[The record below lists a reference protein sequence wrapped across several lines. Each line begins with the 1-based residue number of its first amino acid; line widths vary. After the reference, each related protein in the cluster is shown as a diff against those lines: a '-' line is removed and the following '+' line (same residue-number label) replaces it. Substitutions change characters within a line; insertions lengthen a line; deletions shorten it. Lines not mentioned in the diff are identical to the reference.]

1 MKSRI
6 FIGSSSEGLSVAE
19 RIKEFFEPEYECY
32 IWNDGVFKYNE
43 GFLETL
49 VKSASLFDFGFM
61 VFAADDMSRI
71 RHREYTTTRDNVLFE
86 YGLFLGRVGLDRA
99 FVLIEDGVKIPSDL
113 HGVTMLS
120 YKTVEGGNGEKMPDS
135 DFEKSLAVLKTT
147 IDERVSLGYLGL
159 LPSTVIAI
167 SYYENFVKLLA
178 DEIVRQGDKVQI
190 GNQTYSSAKIRV
202 VIPSTLDADMKRQ
215 ATMYFRKLNYKSCSI
230 STAHRNYP
238 IYVESVTDADA
249 GGHIVIADLP
259 TILNGIDRAIDIYFK
274 VGYIGKTYE
283 QQLTEE
289 RELSNFTRV
298 LKMLISQDAYC
309 REIVELVDENNH
321 LIF

>member
-1 MKSRI
+1 M
-6 FIGSSSEGLSVAE
+6 
-19 RIKEFFEPEYECY
+19 
-32 IWNDGVFKYNE
+32 
-43 GFLETL
+43 
-49 VKSASLFDFGFM
+49 
-61 VFAADDMSRI
+61 
-71 RHREYTTTRDNVLFE
+71 
-86 YGLFLGRVGLDRA
+86 
-99 FVLIEDGVKIPSDL
+99 
-113 HGVTMLS
+113 
-120 YKTVEGGNGEKMPDS
+120 
-135 DFEKSLAVLKTT
+135 LKTT
-147 IDERVSLGYLGL
+147 IDERVTLGYLGL

-190 GNQTYSSAKIRV
+190 GNQKYSSAKIRV

-215 ATMYFRKLNYKSCSI
+215 ATMYFRKLNYRSCSI

-238 IYVESVTDADA
+238 IYVESVYDAND

-321 LIF
+321 II

>member
-6 FIGSSSEGLSVAE
+6 FIGSSSEGLPVAQ

-71 RHREYTTTRDNVLFE
+71 RHHEYSTTRDNVLFE

-99 FVLIEDGVKIPSDL
+99 FVLIEEGVKIPSDL
-113 HGVTMLS
+113 QGVTLLS
-120 YKTVEGGNGEKMPDS
+120 YKSFEVRDGEKMPDM
-135 DFEKSLAVLKTT
+135 DFEKSLAELKTI
-147 IDERVSLGYLGL
+147 IDEKVALGYLGL
-159 LPSTVIAI
+159 FPSTVIAI
-167 SYYENFVKLLA
+167 SYFENFVKLLV
-178 DEIVRQGDKVQI
+178 DEIVRQGKEIQI
-190 GNQTYSSAKIRV
+190 GERIYSSAKVRI

-215 ATMYFRKLNYKSCSI
+215 ATMYFRDLNYELYSI
-230 STAHRNYP
+230 NTEHRKYP
-238 IYVESVTDADA
+238 IYVESSTTDV
-249 GGHIVIADLP
+249 GGQVVIADLP
-259 TILNGIDRAIDIYFK
+259 TILNGVDRAIDMYFK
-274 VGYIGKTYE
+274 TGYIGKTYE

-289 RELSNFTRV
+289 RELNNFTRV
-298 LKMLISQDAYC
+298 LRILISQDAYC
-309 REIVELVDENNH
+309 RKIVEIVDENNR
-321 LIF
+321 LIE